1 MIDIGNGRK
10 KKDSIAQFYRVLFF
24 VLSAGGAGISRAERV
39 TLAPASSAAQHRR
52 RIYRVVFGYRVMTGH
67 ASFATLGTRF
77 TEFTELLLL
86 LLLLLL
92 LVGFGS
98 LSLLTFEGA
107 HQKKRHSSSL
117 EIKKKHQ
124 QEQEHQQKKNTSG

>member
-86 LLLLLL
+86 LLLLL
-92 LVGFGS
+92 VGFGS